1 MHVNA
6 KVTGLSLQQWDYL
19 RDTLPARYDMPDGV
33 VRVCATFELE
43 LGDAVNVRH
52 AEIPI
57 RMFAGLLNRL
67 ERHGNLAMA
76 VLTPDALPDTEAGQG
91 PLPGYPDKA
100 DDPGAPYRYD
110 QDGNVVALDQYGQS

>member
-1 MHVNA
+1 MHVNVT
-6 KVTGLSLQQWDYL
+6 VTGLSLQQWDYL
-19 RDTLPARYDMPDGV
+19 QDTLPTRYDMPDGV
-33 VRVCATFELE
+33 VRVCAEFTPHPDSS
-43 LGDAVNVRH
+43 GVRH
-52 AEIPI
+52 AEMPI

-67 ERHGNLAMA
+67 ERHGKLAVA
-76 VLTPDALPDTEAGQG
+76 ALTPDALPDTEAGQG

>member
-6 KVTGLSLQQWDYL
+6 TVTGLSLQQWDYL
-19 RDTLPARYDMPDGV
+19 QDTLPARYDMPDGV
-33 VRVCATFELE
+33 VRVCAEFELTPD
-43 LGDAVNVRH
+43 LQVRH
-52 AEIPI
+52 AEMPI

-67 ERHGNLAMA
+67 ERHGKMAMA

-100 DDPGAPYRYD
+100 DDPGALYRYD
-110 QDGNVVALDQYGQS
+110 QDGNVVAIDQHGQS